1 MRVLRI
7 ASAHWMPE
15 GSTITVEVGGYNH
28 EEFAAFAS
36 RLDIEFLATE
46 RVNSSTSDDAVG
58 EAIDMAVDEKQLSPE
73 DMVAAMYE
81 FLESRG
87 DHVKFAEFLQ
97 QYEKQQEG
105 DPT

>member
-15 GSTITVEVGGYNH
+15 GSTITIEVGGHNH
-28 EEFAAFAS
+28 EEFAALAR
-36 RLDIEFLATE
+36 RLDVEFLAKE
-46 RVNSSTSDDAVG
+46 RFSSGESDEAAG

-87 DHVKFAEFLQ
+87 EHVKFAEFLQ
-97 QYEKQQEG
+97 QYEKQEG
-105 DPT
+105 EQQP